1 MLGTILTANDVGT
14 SSGNLILEGEV
25 YVVVSIIDIITLR
38 DGSETTSR
46 KEDIRKYNLNDPYEY
61 GALIED
67 SLLGFVEERAAG
79 GPISQMT
86 AWQEL
91 RDPNTTPARK
101 QQILE
106 SGKPY
111 KYANT
116 KFLASVRVENNKFY
130 LINQNKPSIYAYNYD
145 DKCEKLDFDS
155 KVYPGT
161 NKLNPNSPC
170 YDVQVTPEETGS
182 VPVNIELSLL
192 NSSFIDFDDY
202 RNGYKSLFQEVGFRS
217 GSVGSFLPFSPKQF
231 QFISQS
237 LIVDEYENV
246 VIGPVRV
253 TEEEVEER
261 GAIRTD
267 LVVFQAV
274 QQRNRRTGAI
284 RSGSGLEVEVY
295 RTTLSEI
302 PGDIFIYKKIEG
314 FNVRS
319 TILYN
324 NTLGVWNG
332 NGKLYNFYTSSV
344 QTNTEKSYKL
354 DVLSGSCDINK
365 MFSIYYGDSNGHGT
379 VKLSED
385 RKQYGYSKSV
395 YSMISSMVGN
405 TLTKKLF
412 FTDNSVSQSSY
423 LLNQLA
429 TLSGSSISSFV
440 NSNFTLAYDPSGY
453 GYVDFVDNLDSIQ
466 ISGSSDFYLKPG
478 LNATAG
484 PVQLKPVK
492 TAEKIF
498 AIQINPKLL
507 KNSIDEG
514 NFELCLAK
522 LSGSSIQV
530 DNNSDKVIQL
540 IDSSREYDII
550 LEGDRQDSNRFK
562 SGFVGQLAYDLVSGS
577 LVNGIH
583 SNANPIIYGKV
594 YPGYGLIVL
603 DAEKLNTE
611 LNLGIVSQSNYDGMN
626 PLRLFTSISGSA
638 NPTSVRDAIFPFN
651 ARKVDASIVETIQVL
666 LNGNEFNYS
675 TNPSYYA
682 NRERSPFFR
691 EANRTNFANGRLT
704 DGTLRFRQWFYDPIT
719 YITAI
724 GLYNDDYE
732 LLAIG
737 KLSKPIKK
745 SFKDTLKLKVN
756 IRY

>member
-1 MLGTILTANDVGT
+1 MLGTLLTANNTGAT
-14 SSGNLILEGEV
+14 SGNLILEGEV
-25 YVVVSIIDIITLR
+25 YVVVTIIETVTSR
-38 DGSETTSR
+38 DGSENITR
-46 KEDIRKYNLNDPYEY
+46 KQELRKYNLNNPYEY
-61 GALIED
+61 GALVED
-67 SLLGFVEERAAG
+67 SGLAFIEEKAAG
-79 GPISQMT
+79 ATT

-91 RDPNTTPARK
+91 KNPNTTAARR
-101 QQILE
+101 QQILD

-111 KYANT
+111 PYSNT
-116 KFLASVRVENNKFY
+116 KFLASVRVENGKFFFV
-130 LINQNKPSIYAYNYD
+130 NQTAPSIYAYNYD

-155 KVYPGT
+155 KVYPGV
-161 NKLNPNSPC
+161 NKANPNSPC
-170 YDVQVTPEETGS
+170 NDTQTPPEDTGS
-182 VPVNIELSLL
+182 AVVNVEFSLL
-192 NSSFIDFDDY
+192 NNSFVDFEDY
-202 RNGYKSLFQEVGFRS
+202 RGGYKSLFQEVGFRS
-217 GSVGSFLPFSPKQF
+217 GSIGNFLPFNPKQF
-231 QFISQS
+231 RFISQS
-237 LIVDEYENV
+237 LIVDEFEDV
-246 VIGPVRV
+246 VVGPVRV
-253 TEEEVEER
+253 IEEEVEDR

-267 LVVFQAV
+267 LVVFQQV
-274 QQRNRRTGAI
+274 QRKNKRTGKI
-284 RSGSGLEVEVY
+284 ISGSGLEVEVY

-302 PGDIFIYKKIEG
+302 PGDVFIYKKIEG
-314 FNVRS
+314 FNVR
-319 TILYN
+319 TTTLYN
-324 NTLGVWNG
+324 NTLGIWN
-332 NGKLYNFYTSSV
+332 NTGKLYNFYTSSA
-344 QTNTEKSYKL
+344 QTATEKSYKL

-365 MFSIYYGDSNGHGT
+365 MFTIYYGDAAGHGT
-379 VKLSED
+379 VKLSDD

-395 YSMISSMVGN
+395 YSMIASMVGN

-423 LLNQLA
+423 FINQLS
-429 TLSGSSISSFV
+429 TLSSSSISSFI
-440 NSNFTLAYDPSGY
+440 NSNFSLAYDPSGY
-453 GYVDFVDNLDSIQ
+453 GYVNFVDNLDILQ
-466 ISGSSDFYLKPG
+466 ISGSSNFYLKPG
-478 LNATAG
+478 LSATAG
-484 PVQLKPVK
+484 PVKLKPVK

-514 NFELCLAK
+514 NFELCLART
-522 LSGSSIQV
+522 SGSNIAV
-530 DNNSDKVIQL
+530 DNSSDMVIQL

-550 LEGDRQDSNRFK
+550 LEGDTKDSNRFK
-562 SGFVGQLAYDLVSGS
+562 SGFIGQLSYDLVSGS
-577 LVNGIH
+577 LIAGIH
-583 SNANPIIYGKV
+583 SNAAPVIYGKV

-603 DAEKLNTE
+603 DADKLNTE

-626 PLRLFTSISGSA
+626 PLRLFTSISGAA
-638 NPTSVRDAIFPFN
+638 NPTALRDDLFPFN

-675 TNPSYYA
+675 TNPSYYS

-732 LLAIG
+732 LLAVG

>member
-1 MLGTILTANDVGT
+1 MLGTLLTANNTGA
-14 SSGNLILEGEV
+14 SSGGNLVLEGEV
-25 YVVVSIIDIITLR
+25 YVVVTIIETVTSR
-38 DGSETTSR
+38 DGSENITR
-46 KEDIRKYNLNDPYEY
+46 KQEQRKYNLNNPYEY
-61 GALIED
+61 GALVED
-67 SLLGFVEERAAG
+67 SGLAFIEERAAG
-79 GPISQMT
+79 ATT

-91 RDPNTTPARK
+91 KNPNTTAARR

-111 KYANT
+111 QYSNT
-116 KFLASVRVENNKFY
+116 RFLAAVRVENGRFFF
-130 LINQNKPSIYAYNYD
+130 INQNSPSIYAYNYD

-161 NKLNPNSPC
+161 NKANANSPC
-170 YDVQVTPEETGS
+170 NLAVQVDPEETGS
-182 VPVNIELSLL
+182 AVVNVEFSLL
-192 NSSFIDFDDY
+192 NNSFIDFEDY
-202 RNGYKSLFQEVGFRS
+202 TDGYKSLFQEVGFRS
-217 GSVGSFLPFSPKQF
+217 GSIGSFLPFSPKQF
-231 QFISQS
+231 RFISQS
-237 LIVDEYENV
+237 LIVDEFEN
-246 VIGPVRV
+246 IISGPVRV
-253 TEEEVEER
+253 TEEEIEER

-274 QQRNRRTGAI
+274 QQKNKRTGEI
-284 RSGSGLEVEVY
+284 ISGSGLEVEVY
-295 RTTLSEI
+295 RTTLNEI

-314 FNVRS
+314 FNVR
-319 TILYN
+319 TTTLYN
-324 NTLGVWNG
+324 NTLGIWN
-332 NGKLYNFYTSSV
+332 NTGKLYNFYTSSA
-344 QTNTEKSYKL
+344 QSDIEKSYKL

-365 MFSIYYGDSNGHGT
+365 MFTIYYGDSSGHGT
-379 VKLSED
+379 VKLSDD

-412 FTDNSVSQSSY
+412 FTDNSTSQSSY
-423 LLNQLA
+423 LVNQLSV
-429 TLSGSSISSFV
+429 LSGSSISSFV
-440 NSNFTLAYDPSGY
+440 NSNFSLAYDPSGY
-453 GYVDFVDNLDSIQ
+453 GYVDFVDNLDIVQ
-466 ISGSSDFYLKPG
+466 ISSSSDFYLKPG

-484 PVQLKPVK
+484 PVKLKPVK

-522 LSGSSIQV
+522 LSGSTIQV
-530 DNNSDKVIQL
+530 DSNSDKVIQL

-550 LEGDRQDSNRFK
+550 VEGDTKDSNRFK
-562 SGFVGQLAYDLVSGS
+562 SGFVAQLSYDLVSGS
-577 LVNGIH
+577 LIAGIH
-583 SNANPIIYGKV
+583 SNASPIVYGKV

-603 DAEKLNTE
+603 DADKLNTE

-626 PLRLFTSISGSA
+626 PLRLFTSVSGAA
-638 NPTSVRDAIFPFN
+638 NPTSVRDDEFPFN

-675 TNPSYYA
+675 TNPSYYS

-691 EANRTNFANGRLT
+691 EANQTNFANGRLS

-732 LLAIG
+732 LLAVG
-737 KLSKPIKK
+737 KISKPIKK